1 MRVKY
6 LYNVGEH
13 RKGEIAGIS
22 AEQAEKLIRTGYAV
36 EAPEEVKKAKAA

>member
-6 LYNVGEH
+6 LYNVSDH
-13 RKGEIAGIS
+13 RKGEIASIA

-36 EAPEEVKKAKAA
+36 EAPDETKKAKAA